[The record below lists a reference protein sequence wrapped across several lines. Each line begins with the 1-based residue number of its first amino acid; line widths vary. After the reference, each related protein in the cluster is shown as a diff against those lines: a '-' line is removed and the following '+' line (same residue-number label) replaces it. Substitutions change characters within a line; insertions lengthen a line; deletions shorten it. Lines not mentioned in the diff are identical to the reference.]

1 MTGQALT
8 GTTPTR
14 LPQVIGASRQ
24 LSIASTLGDEI
35 VRKRWVAFL
44 KRLESA
50 AAHTIISKWQPLDEE
65 SIELF
70 KDSLNWGLLS
80 ENEALPWTQDLINR
94 FVDRW
99 DWGHNSYPYYFDP
112 SILSLEEVLEIE
124 YMGKGLSA
132 NAMLPWSTDFIE
144 KFERHLGFRIVLDNQ
159 QASPALAVL
168 MPDIFINATHS
179 VWEDISSRSLPWSVD
194 LIERCKELLD
204 WEPTCYIGWV
214 RGDPYNV
221 DSITT
226 TGSFSRN
233 EAIPW
238 SLDLIDQFKDRWDWV
253 GLLCNRAVPWPVE
266 SIESLGRV
274 LSTGVG
280 NNPDPV
286 DFGFWPES
294 LIKRLAAFAHS
305 ADSDDSDDKLDI
317 LAKVRHGISRNMAI
331 EWSSDLI
338 DRNLAL
344 WDWGSLSANA
354 ALPWLPVLIKRYE
367 DRWDWR
373 ALSSNVGLPWSLDLI
388 ERYED
393 LWDWETLS
401 SNVGLPWSFDLIE
414 RYEDL
419 WDWKTLSSNVGLPW
433 SLDLIERYED
443 RWDWKAL
450 SSNTGLPWSKELVAL
465 HEDHWDWDRLSCNEA
480 LPWSLDLIERF
491 ESRWNYYS
499 LTGLSGA
506 LLAMP
511 SLKLSEL
518 AEVLGHFDPGPK
530 SATFLGNDE

>member
-70 KDSLNWGLLS
+70 KDSLNWSLLS
-80 ENEALPWTQDLINR
+80 ENEVLPWTQDLINR

-99 DWGHNSYPYYFDP
+99 DWGRNSFAYYFRPYESCFEDC
-112 SILSLEEVLEIE
+112 LEYAGE
-124 YMGKGLSA
+124 GLSA

-144 KFERHLGFRIVLDNQ
+144 KFKRHLCFRIVLDNQ

-168 MPDIFINATHS
+168 MPDIFINAS
-179 VWEDISSRSLPWSVD
+179 RSDWEDISSRSLPWSVD

-204 WEPTCYIGWV
+204 WEPTCYIGHV
-214 RGDPYNV
+214 NGDPADV

-238 SLDLIDQFKDRWDWV
+238 SLDLIDHFKDRWDWF

-274 LSTGVG
+274 LSIGVG

-317 LAKVRHGISRNMAI
+317 RAKVRHGISRNMAI

-414 RYEDL
+414 RYED
-419 WDWKTLSSNVGLPW
+419 
-433 SLDLIERYED
+433 

-450 SSNTGLPWSKELVAL
+450 SSNTGLPWSHGLIKRYKDGWDWAVLSSNIMLPWSKELVAL

-480 LPWSLDLIERF
+480 LPWSFDLIERY
-491 ESRWNYYS
+491 ESRWTYYY
-499 LTGLSGA
+499 LNRLSRA
-506 LLAMP
+506 WLAMP